1 MIQFYLKGRT
11 VIMEKMS
18 FEGKEIPVKL
28 SYGCNKKMQVLCSL
42 YGTEMCPDKECSG
55 YFTCQSSKSHS
66 NR

>member
-1 MIQFYLKGRT
+1 
-11 VIMEKMS
+11 MEKMS